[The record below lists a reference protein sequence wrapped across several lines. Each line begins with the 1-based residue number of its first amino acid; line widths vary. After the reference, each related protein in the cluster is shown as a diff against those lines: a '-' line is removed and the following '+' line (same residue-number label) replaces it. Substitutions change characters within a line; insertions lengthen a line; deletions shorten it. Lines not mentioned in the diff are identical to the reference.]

1 MFFKMYI
8 YILYIMEIVLIV
20 LIANTLLQP
29 ILTYMINSRCT
40 RIKCGCIE
48 IDREVLPIEKK
59 EKENENDIENQK

>member
-1 MFFKMYI
+1 
-8 YILYIMEIVLIV
+8 MEIVLIV

>member
-1 MFFKMYI
+1 
-8 YILYIMEIVLIV
+8 MEVVLIV

-48 IDREVLPIEKK
+48 IDRMPIENKNKK
-59 EKENENDIENQK
+59 NNIENIENIEHIENQK

>member
-1 MFFKMYI
+1 MYI